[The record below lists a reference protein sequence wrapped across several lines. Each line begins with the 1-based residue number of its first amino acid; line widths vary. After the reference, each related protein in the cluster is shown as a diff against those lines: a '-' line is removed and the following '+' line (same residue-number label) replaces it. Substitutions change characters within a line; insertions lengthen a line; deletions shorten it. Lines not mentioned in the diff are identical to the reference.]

1 MSRKAPAKPRSV
13 TPAALTPAQFARFYS
28 VDVRTVQRW
37 LSARSP
43 NAPSRAQLS
52 APRLMLRWY
61 AALPGAAQSRLAHQ
75 FRARLTKL
83 RIDLERK
90 PEIVFDLTTPTGLA
104 ATSRTTSH
112 PAEPSSGALRAPGL
126 PSDSAPAV
134 ASPPS
139 DPDPGAM
146 HGAPFLTPEES
157 AEFDRTYDST
167 TARQDAL
174 ADLRKKRAYWL
185 LVLDRATARAD
196 EHAINFASDKFTT
209 YARELHKAELLAQR
223 QGLELGDVLPRAA
236 HERIIRAHIHH
247 ALRCLD
253 RALPALCRRALNLS
267 FPEEV
272 RAILEP
278 ALLSAAF
285 FEPIA
290 QAAALATG
298 QALPAWVPAC
308 YAETIDAYLESGR
321 ELHTARVSEIL
332 LHETQTAGAGI

>member
-1 MSRKAPAKPRSV
+1 MP
-13 TPAALTPAQFARFYS
+13 TPAQFARFYR
-28 VDVRTVQRW
+28 VDVRTIQRW
-37 LSARSP
+37 LSAR
-43 NAPSRAQLS
+43 APHAPTRAQLA

-61 AALPGAAQSRLAHQ
+61 AALPGATQSRLASQ
-75 FRARLTKL
+75 FRSRLTKL
-83 RIDLERK
+83 RVDLDRM
-90 PEIVFDLTTPTGLA
+90 PALVFDLTTTTGLA
-104 ATSRTTSH
+104 ATTRATSH
-112 PAEPSSGALRAPGL
+112 PTEPPSGALRAPA
-126 PSDSAPAV
+126 PSFDSTPPLTAPA
-134 ASPPS
+134 
-139 DPDPGAM
+139 DPGTDSDPGATR
-146 HGAPFLTPEES
+146 GAPFLSAAES
-157 AEFDRTYDST
+157 AEFNRTYDSA

-185 LVLDRATARAD
+185 LVLDRATARAE
-196 EHAINFASDKFTT
+196 EHAIDYATKNFTAF
-209 YARELHKAELLAQR
+209 AAALHKAELLAQR

-272 RAILEP
+272 RALLEP

-308 YAETIDAYLESGR
+308 YADTIDTYLESGR
-321 ELHTARVSEIL
+321 ELHTARITEIL
-332 LHETQTAGAGI
+332 LHETHADGAGI

>member
-1 MSRKAPAKPRSV
+1 MSRKASAKSRSSAPV
-13 TPAALTPAQFARFYS
+13 APTPAQFARFYG
-28 VDVRTVQRW
+28 VDVRTIQRW
-37 LSARSP
+37 LAARSP
-43 NAPSRAQLS
+43 NAPSRAALA

-61 AALPGAAQSRLAHQ
+61 AALPGAAQSRLAPQ

-83 RIDLERK
+83 RIDLERT
-90 PEIVFDLTTPTGLA
+90 PALVFDLTTPTGLA
-104 ATSRTTSH
+104 A
-112 PAEPSSGALRAPGL
+112 
-126 PSDSAPAV
+126 PAV
-134 ASPPS
+134 AAVTPRATPS
-139 DPDPGAM
+139 PDPGAT

-157 AEFDRTYDST
+157 AEFDRTYDSA

-236 HERIIRAHIHH
+236 HERLIRAHVHH

-272 RAILEP
+272 RALLEP

-308 YAETIDAYLESGR
+308 YADTIDAYLESGR
-321 ELHTARVSEIL
+321 DLHTARVTEIL
-332 LHETQTAGAGI
+332 LHETHTAGAGI